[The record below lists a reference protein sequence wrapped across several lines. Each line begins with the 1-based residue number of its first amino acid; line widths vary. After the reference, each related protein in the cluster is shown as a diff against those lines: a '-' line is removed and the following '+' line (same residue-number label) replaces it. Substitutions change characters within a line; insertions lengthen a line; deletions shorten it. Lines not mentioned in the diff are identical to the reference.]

1 MLREVRVDMSYFV
14 QWVKNIAV
22 FYIIASLVMHLIPGK
37 NYQKYIKL
45 FLGIITIILLLK
57 PLGEI
62 LKLEDNYRNYL
73 NNNLNFQMQESL
85 KSELQIVDELQKE
98 AVIGDYKEKIR
109 ENIKNYVESIE
120 IKYIDADVEIE
131 LNEQKSNFG
140 GITGISVYVDDNGI
154 TDSSVNPSEELIS
167 IEIKKYL
174 ANFYN
179 LDKRNI
185 NVYIS

>member
-1 MLREVRVDMSYFV
+1 MTYFV
-14 QWVKNIAV
+14 QWVKNIAI
-22 FYIIASLVMHLIPGK
+22 FYIIASLIMHLIPGK

-45 FLGIITIILLLK
+45 FLGIITIVLLMK
-57 PLGEI
+57 PLADI
-62 LKLEDNYRNYL
+62 LSIGDNYEKYL
-73 NNNLNFQMQESL
+73 NGNYNFQMQESL
-85 KSELQIVDELQKE
+85 KNELKIVDELQKE
-98 AVIGDYKEKIR
+98 AVIGDYKNKIK
-109 ENIKNYVESIE
+109 ENIRNYIESLE
-120 IKYIDADVEIE
+120 IKYIDADIEIE

-140 GITGISVYVDDNGI
+140 GITAINIYVDNESLI
-154 TDSSVNPSEELIS
+154 NNSVNPSEELIS